1 MIILPGPTCLEKAWK
16 CPLAA
21 IQKQTDDSEPSNSK
35 LPLSA
40 VSLSDEK
47 PKRASPFA
55 QESVGDHPQ
64 TATMAKLAE
73 KIKDMKSAM
82 QKLGVIME
90 EVNCLASS
98 VGLTGGINFL

>member
-1 MIILPGPTCLEKAWK
+1 MTLNHPLP
-16 CPLAA
+16 
-21 IQKQTDDSEPSNSK
+21 K

-47 PKRASPFA
+47 PKRTSPFA
-55 QESVGDHPQ
+55 QESVSDHPQ